1 MQQWQFW
8 IDRGGTFTD
17 IVARKPDGTLLTHKL
32 LSENPERYADAAV
45 QGVRELLGV
54 KPNEAIPAAQIE
66 AVKMGTTVATNA
78 LLERKGERTLLVVT
92 RGFRDQLRIAYQ
104 ARPRLFVRR
113 IDLPEM
119 LYSAVIEVDERIGA
133 HGEVVTALDE
143 GAARAE
149 LQAAFQQGFRAVAIC
164 LMHGYRYGAHER
176 ALKSIARQIGFTQ
189 ISVSHEVSPL
199 MKFVSRGDT
208 TVVDAYLSPILR
220 RYVEQVQSSLGDVRL
235 QFMQSSGGL
244 TDAHKFQGK
253 DAILSGPAGGIVG
266 AAAVTQL
273 AGFDR
278 MIGFDMGGTSTDV
291 THFAGEY
298 ERAFETEVAG
308 VRLRAPIM
316 QIHTVAAGGGS
327 ICTFDGSKFRVGP
340 ESAGANPGPAAYR
353 RGGPLTVTDC
363 NVMVGKLRPELFPA
377 VFGPNGDQPLDT
389 CAVTDRFEALALQ
402 VERATG
408 QKKSPEEIAAGFLR
422 IAVENMA
429 NAIKH
434 ISVQRGYDV
443 TEYTLTCFGGAG
455 GQHACLVADALGMQR
470 VYIHPFAGV
479 LSAYGM
485 GLADVRTLRQ
495 AAVEKP
501 LSDELLAALD
511 VEFAALGRVARA
523 DVEAQGLAP
532 TQVRV
537 VQSVALKYDGTDTTI
552 ELPVTEATRQAALVA
567 AFETTY
573 RQRYGFLMPGRALV
587 VEAIGAE
594 AIGRTQSANETPP
607 ALAERAGG
615 LVPRATVRAYMDD
628 ALRPTAVYD
637 RDALRPGD
645 VIVGP
650 AIIKEPIATTV
661 VEPEWRALVT
671 PLDHLVLER
680 TQAQRR
686 AHAIGTTADPVL
698 LEVFNNLFMAIAE
711 QMGVTLANTSYS
723 VNIKERLDFS
733 CAIFDPEGN
742 LVANAPHMPVHLGSM
757 GESVRVILEKRAG
770 QMKPGDAFVLN
781 APYAGGTH
789 IPDVTV
795 VMPVFFSPHSED
807 PDASEHAL
815 SPPSPSGRGAGGEGA
830 SAHGPT
836 PLRSAHGRLDREL
849 IAFAKTLRRD
859 ATDAETLLWGILR
872 DRRFGGLK
880 FRRQHPVTL
889 EGERYILD
897 FYCDERRLAV
907 ELDGGQHA
915 ENAAH
920 DEARTAA
927 LRRAGV
933 EVFRLWNHELL
944 GETEAALEALWGV
957 VFSSA
962 AGLPSPPAPLP
973 EGEGRHPQ
981 REAVRPL
988 FYVAARGHHADI
1000 GGITPGSM
1008 PPFSKHISEEGV
1020 LLDNVQLVREGVFLE
1035 DELTEILTHGPYP
1048 VRNVTQNIA
1057 DLRAQVASCNKGATE
1072 LGKMVEHFGRDVV
1085 VAYMKHVQ
1093 DNAEESVRRVI
1104 HRLTDGEF
1112 GVDLDDGS
1120 HIHVKVSIDRAARS
1134 ATVDFTGT
1142 SAQRPTNF
1150 NAPRSVSRAVVLYV
1164 FRTLVDDEIPMNA
1177 GCLKPIDIVIPE
1189 GSMLSPVYPAAVV
1202 AGNVEV
1208 SQAATNCLYGALG
1221 VLGGAYGTMTNF
1233 TFGNDTYQY
1242 YETIAGGS
1250 GAGPTFDGT
1259 SVVQCHMTN
1268 SRLTDPEVLEFRY
1281 PVRVDSHTI
1290 HHGTGGAGAHR
1301 GGDGADRRIRFL
1313 APMTAAILGNNR
1325 KNRPHGMAGGEP
1337 GAPAKNWVERA
1348 DGHREDFGHIC
1359 EVQMQPGD
1367 VFVIQTPGG
1376 GGFGKAP

>member
-1 MQQWQFW
+1 MSQWQFW

-17 IVARKPDGTLLTHKL
+17 VVAKKPDGSLVTHKL
-32 LSENPERYADAAV
+32 LSENPERYKDAAV
-45 QGVRELLGV
+45 QGVRDLLGLQ
-54 KPNEAIPAAQIE
+54 PDEPIPADQIE

-92 RGFRDQLRIAYQ
+92 EGFRDQLRIAYQ
-104 ARPRLFVRR
+104 ARPKLFVRK
-113 IDLPEM
+113 IELPEM
-119 LYSAVIEVDERIGA
+119 LHESVVEVAERIGA
-133 HGEVVTALDE
+133 HGDVVLPLNEAK
-143 GAARAE
+143 ARTD
-149 LQAAFQQGFRAVAIC
+149 LQAAFTNGLRTVAIC
-164 LMHGYRYGAHER
+164 LMHGYRYTQHEA
-176 ALKSIARQIGFTQ
+176 ALKRIAQDIGFTQ

-208 TVVDAYLSPILR
+208 AVVDAYLSPILR
-220 RYVEQVQSSLGDVRL
+220 RYVEQVQSALGNVRL

-273 AGFDR
+273 AGFDK

-298 ERAFETEVAG
+298 ERAFETQVAG
-308 VRLRAPIM
+308 IRLRAPIM

-363 NVMVGKLRPELFPA
+363 NVMVGKLRPELFPPM
-377 VFGPNGDQPLDT
+377 FGPNGDEPLDSR
-389 CAVTDRFEALALQ
+389 AVFEKFELLALQ
-402 VERATG
+402 VEKATG
-408 QKKSPEEIAAGFLR
+408 QKKSLEEIAAGFLR

-443 TEYTLTCFGGAG
+443 TEYTLTCFGGAA
-455 GQHACLVADALGMQR
+455 GQHACMVADALGMQR

-485 GLADVRTLRQ
+485 GLADVRTLKQ
-495 AAVEKP
+495 AAVEKE
-501 LSDELLAALD
+501 LSDDLLASLAA
-511 VEFAALGRVARA
+511 EFSALGQHARA
-523 DVEAQGLAP
+523 NVEAQGLARA
-532 TQVRV
+532 QVSV
-537 VQSVALKYDGTDTTI
+537 VNSLALKYDGTDTTI
-552 ELPVTEATRQAALVA
+552 ELPIESSTLKASLLK
-567 AFETTY
+567 AFEATY

-587 VEAIGAE
+587 VEAVAAE
-594 AIGRTQSANETPP
+594 AIGHAQSAQETAPE
-607 ALAERAGG
+607 LAARIDG
-615 LVPRATVRAYMDD
+615 LHARDEVKVFSDD
-628 ALRPTAVYD
+628 ALRPTQVFYRED
-637 RDALRPGD
+637 LRSGD

-650 AIIKEPIATTV
+650 AIIKEPISTTV
-661 VEPEWRALVT
+661 VEPEWRAVVT
-671 PLDHLVLER
+671 TQNHLVLER
-680 TQAQRR
+680 TKKAER

-757 GESVRVILEKRAG
+757 GESVRVILDKRAG
-770 QMKPGDAFVLN
+770 FMKPGDAFVLN

-795 VMPVFFSPHSED
+795 VKPVF
-807 PDASEHAL
+807 L
-815 SPPSPSGRGAGGEGA
+815 
-830 SAHGPT
+830 
-836 PLRSAHGRLDREL
+836 
-849 IAFAKTLRRD
+849 
-859 ATDAETLLWGILR
+859 
-872 DRRFGGLK
+872 
-880 FRRQHPVTL
+880 Q
-889 EGERYILD
+889 
-897 FYCDERRLAV
+897 
-907 ELDGGQHA
+907 
-915 ENAAH
+915 
-920 DEARTAA
+920 
-927 LRRAGV
+927 
-933 EVFRLWNHELL
+933 
-944 GETEAALEALWGV
+944 GETT
-957 VFSSA
+957 
-962 AGLPSPPAPLP
+962 
-973 EGEGRHPQ
+973 
-981 REAVRPL
+981 PL
-988 FYVAARGHHADI
+988 FYTAARGHHADI

-1035 DELTEILTHGPYP
+1035 DELTHILTHDAYP
-1048 VRNVTQNIA
+1048 VRNVAQNIG
-1057 DLRAQVASCNKGATE
+1057 DLRAQVASCNKGANE
-1072 LGKMVEHFGRDVV
+1072 LAKMVEHFGRDVV
-1085 VAYMKHVQ
+1085 VAYMNHVQ
-1093 DNAEESVRRVI
+1093 DNAEESVRRAI
-1104 HRLTDGEF
+1104 HKLTDGEF

-1120 HIHVKVSIDRAARS
+1120 HIHVKVSINRVERS
-1134 ATVDFTGT
+1134 AKVDFTGT
-1142 SAQRPTNF
+1142 SAQRPSNF

-1177 GCLKPIDIVIPE
+1177 GCLKPIEIVIPD

-1221 VLGGAYGTMTNF
+1221 VLAGAYGTMTNF

-1250 GAGPTFDGT
+1250 GAGPDFDGT

-1290 HHGTGGAGAHR
+1290 NAGTGGKGRFH

-1313 APMTAAILGNNR
+1313 KPMTAAILANNR
-1325 KNRPHGMAGGEP
+1325 VNRPHGMDGGEP
-1337 GAPAKNWVERA
+1337 GVAAKNWVERA
-1348 DGHREDFGHIC
+1348 DGSREDYGHIC
-1359 EVQMQPGD
+1359 EVEMQVDD

-1376 GGFGKAP
+1376 GGFGAVG